1 MRRQNVAEGPF
12 SLRFEVMDGKGILRV
27 ARPGVLIDPPARQVG
42 VEERL
47 SPQQLRSTRF
57 ILVWDGGR
65 ARQGHLLNRLEE
77 LQLDRVELDRWHELE
92 VVVEGGFRYVV
103 LPVSIPPAEPKPQK
117 PKSRRPSLSE
127 LRQALDSIT
136 VHTEDSEDVDSALAS
151 LTGPVPLAPQPRPIA
166 EVAEAP
172 LPGIAG
178 MEPPPVLSSTRPLA
192 SPSTYEVQRPVRRM
206 PAGPPAPQGPVL
218 ADAPTV
224 FIEGGMEPLALG
236 EADDSVEDHEALAL
250 GEADDSVEEHEA
262 LHLGGPPVAD
272 PPEPT
277 ERRTGRPPGPPS
289 GSPSAAPAHAA
300 LPGPSGSPASMPRP
314 VDDMEDESDVPSEP
328 APTVGAAAFYA
339 SFTDSEEEAVFSID
353 LPSHRQSTEHVTVR
367 SGADNDAVVFARE
380 VLPPMRGVAP
390 VAEEILAADELPALD
405 EVAAP
410 PPSPVTAAEPPR
422 PPALQELPPPVA
434 PPAPPSLSRVRTN
447 HDLEDA
453 RVELPEPPEAASR
466 RSPGAPPSG
475 PARPPHP
482 VGELRASAPSEEP
495 PSNGRARGLAHSH
508 TMNDEDGVTHRA
520 PVTLVRH
527 MRRKVEEQRARI
539 VELEQRVAE
548 LEAALRSR

>member
-103 LPVSIPPAEPKPQK
+103 LPVSVPPAEPKPQK

-178 MEPPPVLSSTRPLA
+178 REPPPVLASTRPLA

-206 PAGPPAPQGPVL
+206 PAGPPAPQTPVL

-236 EADDSVEDHEALAL
+236 EADDSLEDHEALAL

-262 LHLGGPPVAD
+262 LHLGGPTVAD

-277 ERRTGRPPGPPS
+277 ERRAVRPVVPSSSAPPAPLA
-289 GSPSAAPAHAA
+289 PSAPSASAA
-300 LPGPSGSPASMPRP
+300 SAPRP
-314 VDDMEDESDVPSEP
+314 VDDMEDEGDVPSAP

-367 SGADNDAVVFARE
+367 SGADNDAGVFARE
-380 VLPPMRGVAP
+380 VLPPIRGVAP
-390 VAEEILAADELPALD
+390 VVEEILAADELPALD
-405 EVAAP
+405 EGAE
-410 PPSPVTAAEPPR
+410 PSPVQPTVPSR
-422 PPALQELPPPVA
+422 PPLADELPPPVA
-434 PPAPPSLSRVRTN
+434 PPAPAPLSRVRTN

-453 RVELPEPPEAASR
+453 RVELPEPPEAAPG
-466 RSPGAPPSG
+466 RSPGTPPPAP
-475 PARPPHP
+475 
-482 VGELRASAPSEEP
+482 
-495 PSNGRARGLAHSH
+495 NGRGPGLAHSH